1 MSEKWEDNNI
11 QYPRFLAE
19 IRAIGLTPGQ
29 YIDLQ
34 EATDLTVEEIDEI
47 FERAED
53 DWQEIKSNL

>member
-1 MSEKWEDNNI
+1 MTDKWYDNNI
-11 QYPRFLAE
+11 QYPRLLAE

-34 EATDLTVEEIDEI
+34 EATDCTKEEIDEI
-47 FERAED
+47 LERSET